1 MDNLFDRP
9 VPRLGFGCMRLPEG
23 QNGEYIEDE
32 CQQMFDYAMD
42 HGINYFDS
50 AWHYVDNQLMIGKC
64 LAKYPR
70 ESYILVG
77 KLCFADGTLETR
89 EAAQAAFEK
98 ELHDARTDYMD
109 LELIHTLGSPGS
121 LQRVDELDIWGF
133 MHELKAQGRI
143 KHFGFS
149 FHSTPENLEALLQA
163 HPEVEVVQ
171 IQANYYDH
179 NTQDARANG
188 GCREVYDICRKYG
201 KPVII
206 MEPIKGGNLSNV
218 IQHPEVKQ
226 IMEAVDP
233 TQSASAWA
241 LRYAASLDGVLTV
254 LSGMSTLPQMQENHR
269 ILMQDFKPLTEDE
282 QAMLEQVAKI
292 IADKKPVGCTGCHYC
307 TDKGCPVGI
316 RIPEVLSCLNLL
328 NQYHNP
334 RMARMSYYPAISEHS
349 PRECLRC
356 GGCERSCPQKLP
368 IMDLIR
374 EADDKL
380 YIGEN
385 IDIWANH

>member
-1 MDNLFDRP
+1 MDNLFGRT

-23 QNGEYIEDE
+23 QNGEYIEEE
-32 CQQMFDYAMD
+32 CQEMFDFAME

-50 AWHYVDNQLMIGKC
+50 AWHYIDSQLMIGKC

-77 KLCFADGTLETR
+77 KLCFTDGTLETR
-89 EAAQAAFEK
+89 EAALEAFEK
-98 ELHDARTDYMD
+98 ELRDARTDYMD

-121 LQRVDELDIWGF
+121 LKRVDDLDIWGF
-133 MHELKAQGRI
+133 MRELKASGRV

-149 FHSTPENLEALLQA
+149 FHSTPENLEKILSG

-179 NTQDARANG
+179 NTDGARANG
-188 GCREVYDICRKYG
+188 GCREVYDICRKYH

-206 MEPIKGGNLSNV
+206 MEPVKGGNLV
-218 IQHPEVKQ
+218 HVDRHPEVKAL
-226 IMEAVDP
+226 MEEADA
-233 TQSASAWA
+233 TQSTSAWA
-241 LRYAASLDGVLTV
+241 LRYAASLEGVVTV
-254 LSGMSTLPQMQENHR
+254 LSGMSTIEQMKENYH
-269 ILMQDFKPLTEDE
+269 IMMEDFKPLTEQE
-282 QAMLEQVAKI
+282 KNMLAKAAKLI
-292 IADKKPVGCTGCHYC
+292 ESKKPVGCTGCHYC
-307 TDKGCPVGI
+307 TDKGCPAQI
-316 RIPEVLSCLNLL
+316 RIPEVLNCLNML

-356 GGCERSCPQKLP
+356 GSCERECPQRLP
-368 IMDLIR
+368 IMELIK
-374 EADDKL
+374 ETDEKL